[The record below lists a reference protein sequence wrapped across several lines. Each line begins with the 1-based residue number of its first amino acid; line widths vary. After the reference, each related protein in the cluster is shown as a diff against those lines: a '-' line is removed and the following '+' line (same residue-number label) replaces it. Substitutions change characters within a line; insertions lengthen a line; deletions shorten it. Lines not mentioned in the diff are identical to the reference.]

1 MSQAH
6 PTKDH
11 RANRLLKALDP
22 EALAYL
28 EPHLEI
34 VPLKRGQVLYETDE
48 AIRYTYFPHDAVIA
62 LMAMMSNGSSAEMA
76 MVGREGLI
84 GLVTTAFAPT
94 AFGRYVVQSPGTA
107 SRISVER
114 LQRAILANRNI
125 QGVMQRFSEA
135 ITARILQN
143 AACGAAHS
151 VEQRASRWILGL
163 RDRVDQDTLFVNHE
177 ALADAL
183 AVQRSTLSAV
193 MRSLQT
199 AGLIELGRGSITVKD
214 RAGLERASCE
224 CYGRIRQIFER
235 LLPLTYA
242 RDDR

>member
-1 MSQAH
+1 MSQAR
-6 PTKDH
+6 PSKDH

-22 EALAYL
+22 EAFAHL

-34 VPLKRGQVLYETDE
+34 VLLKRGQILYEVDE
-48 AIRYTYFPHDAVIA
+48 AIQYTYFPHNAVIA
-62 LMAMMSNGSSAEMA
+62 LMAVMSNGTGAEMV
-76 MVGREGLI
+76 MVGREGLV

-114 LQRAILANRNI
+114 LQKTISAHRDI

-151 VEQRASRWILGL
+151 VEERACRWILGL
-163 RDRVDQDTLFVNHE
+163 RDRVDQDTLFISHE
-177 ALADAL
+177 VLADAL

-199 AGLIELGRGSITVKD
+199 AGLIEQGRGCIIVKD
-214 RAGLERASCE
+214 RAALERASCE
-224 CYGRIRQIFER
+224 CYWRVRQTFER
-235 LLPLTYA
+235 VLPLTYA
-242 RDDR
+242 KDG